1 MHGETTT
8 TNAKLT
14 AMETQTILATIAGV
28 SSALVAADH
37 ILAKTES
44 ILQNSVGPFVWAFI
58 TNKPIRAR
66 KEDKMGFNFDTFLKN
81 FGQVAAQGL
90 QTYEE
95 KQAKG
100 VSLHQADYVAMA
112 VPALFAVLSA
122 FQSSTNPTT
131 TETKTVGQTESS
143 TDTQ

>member
-1 MHGETTT
+1 
-8 TNAKLT
+8 
-14 AMETQTILATIAGV
+14 
-28 SSALVAADH
+28 
-37 ILAKTES
+37 
-44 ILQNSVGPFVWAFI
+44 
-58 TNKPIRAR
+58 
-66 KEDKMGFNFDTFLKN
+66 MGFNFDTFLKN

-122 FQSSTNPTT
+122 FQSNNNPTA
-131 TETKTVGQTESS
+131 TEIKTVGQTESN